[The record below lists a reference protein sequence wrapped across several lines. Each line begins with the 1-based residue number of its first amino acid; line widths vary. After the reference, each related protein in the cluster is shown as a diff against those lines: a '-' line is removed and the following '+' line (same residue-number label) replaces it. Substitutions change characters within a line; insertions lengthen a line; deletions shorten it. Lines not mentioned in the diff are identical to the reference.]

1 MFMVYMFDAIMV
13 HLDNC
18 RIFLHIVLIFQKKT
32 LVAPES
38 AFLIG
43 GDTSLSTLRSGRFR
57 PASEDRRRSYRS
69 NRDRF
74 KKSNNHKTL
83 VMGPAFPMKS
93 EDNPNK
99 RET

>member
-1 MFMVYMFDAIMV
+1 MVV
-13 HLDNC
+13 T
-18 RIFLHIVLIFQKKT
+18 VLPFPMGTYVDPGGQQRPEVNGT
-32 LVAPES
+32 FCGRGPGPLSLVAPES

-74 KKSNNHKTL
+74 KKSINARL
-83 VMGPAFPMKS
+83 
-93 EDNPNK
+93 
-99 RET
+99 